1 MVEVAALQSVAP
13 SMSIFISFCCC
24 FCLIVVEV
32 AALQSVAPSIRVF
45 LFLFVVV
52 FTLLWLRW
60 LPCSLLL
67 PQYEYFNFFLLLF
80 LLYCG

>member
-1 MVEVAALQSVAP
+1 MVEVAALQSVDP

-24 FCLIVVEV
+24 FCFIVVEV
-32 AALQSVAPSIRVF
+32 AALQSVAPSISVF

-52 FTLLWLRW
+52 FAVLWLRW

-67 PQYEYFNFFLLLF
+67 PQYEYFYFFLLF
-80 LLYCG
+80 LLYCC